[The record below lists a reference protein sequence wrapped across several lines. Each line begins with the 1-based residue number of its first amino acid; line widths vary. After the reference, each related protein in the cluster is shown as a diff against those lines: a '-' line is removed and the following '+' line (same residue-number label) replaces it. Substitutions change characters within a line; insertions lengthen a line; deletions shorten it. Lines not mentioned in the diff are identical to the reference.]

1 MIDLL
6 LTSVYIVSYVRAVC
20 RGGAKGAYAP
30 PQILKGPHFRVHN
43 VKGPPKVDL
52 FSSNTI
58 AEM

>member
-1 MIDLL
+1 MIS
-6 LTSVYIVSYVRAVC
+6 TTRAVC

-30 PQILKGPHFRVHN
+30 PQIPKGPHFRVNN